1 MQQNGYDYYSDGV
14 VFELNDRDLFREMGS
29 DGTKYKYGN
38 IALKVDYWKQD
49 FYTGVV
55 QTILWTKGKSKLSP
69 VAIVSEDADMI
80 RFKDYGDHAYITSI
94 DEIDNPKEL
103 GVLTAGGNKV
113 TRVPLYEPNNM
124 LMLQAYKGEVV
135 NFRYGGESGV
145 IPCFPDGTPLVEG
158 KLSQMFND
166 IEDDAEF
173 GAGYN

>member
-1 MQQNGYDYYSDGV
+1 
-14 VFELNDRDLFREMGS
+14 
-29 DGTKYKYGN
+29 
-38 IALKVDYWKQD
+38 
-49 FYTGVV
+49 
-55 QTILWTKGKSKLSP
+55 
-69 VAIVSEDADMI
+69 MI
-80 RFKDYGDHAYITSI
+80 RFKDYGDHAYITSL
-94 DEIDNPKEL
+94 DEIDIPKEL

-145 IPCFPDGTPLVEG
+145 IPCFPDGTPLVDG